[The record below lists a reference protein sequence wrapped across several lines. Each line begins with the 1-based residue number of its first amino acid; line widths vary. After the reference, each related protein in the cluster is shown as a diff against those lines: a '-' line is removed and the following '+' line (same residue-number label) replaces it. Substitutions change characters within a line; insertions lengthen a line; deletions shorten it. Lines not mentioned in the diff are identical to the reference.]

1 MTEVSIRGFCFFV
14 DRKAY
19 PTVNSL
25 HNVIDNDY
33 QLGYYIIVSFYKN
46 LIITLKR

>member
-1 MTEVSIRGFCFFV
+1 MTEVSIRGFCFFM
-14 DRKAY
+14 DRKSY

-33 QLGYYIIVSFYKN
+33 QLGYHIIVSFYKKVI
-46 LIITLKR
+46 LTLKR

>member
-1 MTEVSIRGFCFFV
+1 MTEVSLRGFFFV
-14 DRKAY
+14 DRKDC

-25 HNVIDNDY
+25 HNAIDNDY
-33 QLGYYIIVSFYKN
+33 QLGYHVTVSFYKN

>member
-1 MTEVSIRGFCFFV
+1 M
-14 DRKAY
+14 DRKSY

-33 QLGYYIIVSFYKN
+33 QLGYHIIVSFYKKVI
-46 LIITLKR
+46 LTLKR

>member
-1 MTEVSIRGFCFFV
+1 MTEVSLRGFCFFV
-14 DRKAY
+14 DRKDC